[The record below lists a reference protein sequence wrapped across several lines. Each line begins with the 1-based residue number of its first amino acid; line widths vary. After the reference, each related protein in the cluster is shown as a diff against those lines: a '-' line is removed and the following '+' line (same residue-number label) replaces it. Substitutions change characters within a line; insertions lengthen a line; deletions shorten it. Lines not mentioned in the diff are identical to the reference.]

1 MPYIHFTEDQKRQA
15 NSVDLAEFLR
25 REGEK
30 LIRSGPEYRLSSDHS
45 VTVRGSQWYDHEA
58 REGGGPVSFLQTFR
72 GMSYPEAME
81 CLLGGQMGVPYLSA
95 SKQKEVQPK
104 PFALPPKNH
113 TMRRLYAY
121 LLQKRFID
129 REVLDAFTER
139 GLIYES
145 CEQSRDGIKEYH
157 NAVFVGTDEH
167 GAARHAHKRSISD
180 LGKTFRMNVEG
191 SDPRCSFHWFGHSGR
206 LYVFEAPIDLLAFL
220 TLNPEAWREHSYVA
234 LCGTAEHAM
243 LWMLEKDPRL
253 QTVVLCLDHDAAGIE
268 ASGRLTELLQKHG
281 YTDIVTLR
289 PAYKDW
295 DEDLKAQHGLEAQPA
310 EEHPQLVVA
319 GEVCQRIG
327 AMCGE
332 TKPDRAAERIPELF
346 RGYRA
351 CLEGHE
357 LEVAM
362 DCAEEMA
369 ALSLAA
375 TLRECRQMGTAL
387 TAQQGAQYL
396 QSRIFPHQNRIGLKS
411 RTAELS
417 ALVQDITQR
426 SGAPGIRS
434 QAEKR
439 ELASTWLEL
448 ALACAKVAVKYEADE
463 WRQAQKEEQ
472 LQQENT
478 GPVLQM

>member
-45 VTVRGSQWYDHEA
+45 VTVRGNQWYDHEA
-58 REGGGPVSFLQTFR
+58 GEGGGPVSFLQTFR
-72 GMSYPEAME
+72 GMSYPEAMD
-81 CLLGGQMGVPYLSA
+81 CLLGGQMGAPYPSA
-95 SKQKEVQPK
+95 SRQKEAQPK
-104 PFALPPKNH
+104 PFALPPRNH

-121 LLQKRFID
+121 LLQKRFIA
-129 REVLDAFTER
+129 REILDAFTKR
-139 GLIYES
+139 GMIYES
-145 CEQSRDGIKEYH
+145 CEKSKDGTKEYH

-167 GAARHAHKRSISD
+167 GAARHAHKRSVSA
-180 LGKTFRMNVEG
+180 LGKPFRMNVEG

-253 QTVVLCLDHDAAGIE
+253 QKVVLCLDHDAAGIE
-268 ASGRLTELLQKHG
+268 ASGRLAEILREHG
-281 YTDIVTLR
+281 CADIVTLR

-295 DEDLKAQHGLEAQPA
+295 DEDLKARHGLEAKPA

-319 GEVCQRIG
+319 GKVCQRIG
-327 AMCGE
+327 AMSGE
-332 TKPDRAAERIPELF
+332 IKPDRAAERLPELLCS
-346 RGYRA
+346 YRA
-351 CLEGHE
+351 CLEGHK
-357 LEVAM
+357 LEEAM

-369 ALSLAA
+369 ALSLAV
-375 TLRECRQMGTAL
+375 TLRECRQMGTTL
-387 TAQQGAQYL
+387 TPEQGAQYL
-396 QSRIFPHQNRIGLKS
+396 QSRILPHQNRSGLKS
-411 RTAELS
+411 RMAELS

-426 SGAPGIRS
+426 SGTPGTRS
-434 QAEKR
+434 QTDKR
-439 ELASTWLEL
+439 ELASAWLEL
-448 ALACAKVAVKYEADE
+448 ALACSKAAVKYEADE

-472 LQQENT
+472 LQQET
-478 GPVLQM
+478 AGPVLQM

>member
-1 MPYIHFTEDQKRQA
+1 MPYIHFTEEQKRQA
-15 NSVDLAEFLR
+15 NEVDLAEFLR

-45 VTVRGSQWYDHEA
+45 VTVRGNQWYDHEA
-58 REGGGPVSFLQTFR
+58 GEGGGPVSFLQTFR

-81 CLLGGQMGVPYLSA
+81 CLLGGQMGTQYSSLK
-95 SKQKEVQPK
+95 KQEETQPK
-104 PFALPPKNH
+104 PFALPPRNH

-121 LLQKRFID
+121 LLQKRLIARD
-129 REVLDAFTER
+129 VLDAFTKR
-139 GLIYES
+139 GMIYES
-145 CEQSRDGIKEYH
+145 CEKSRDGTKEYH

-167 GAARHAHKRSISD
+167 GAARHAHKRS
-180 LGKTFRMNVEG
+180 LCANGNRFRGNVEG
-191 SDPRCSFHWFGHSGR
+191 GDPRCSFHWFGHSGR

-243 LWMLEKDPRL
+243 LWMLDEDPRL
-253 QTVVLCLDHDAAGIE
+253 QKVVLCLDHDAAGIE
-268 ASGRLTELLQKHG
+268 AAGRLADILRDHS
-281 YTDIVTLR
+281 YTDIITLR
-289 PAYKDW
+289 SAYKDW
-295 DEDLKAQHGLEAQPA
+295 DEDLKARHGLEAQPA

-332 TKPDRAAERIPELF
+332 RKPDRAAERLPELLCS
-346 RGYRA
+346 YRTY
-351 CLEGHE
+351 LERNDLAE
-357 LEVAM
+357 AM

-369 ALSLAA
+369 ALSLAV
-375 TLRECRQMGTAL
+375 TLRECWQMGTAL

-396 QSRIFPHQNRIGLKS
+396 QSRILPHQNRSGLKS

-417 ALVQDITQR
+417 ALIQDITQR
-426 SGAPGIRS
+426 SGAPGVRS
-434 QAEKR
+434 QEEKQA
-439 ELASTWLEL
+439 LAGTWLEL
-448 ALACAKVAVKYEADE
+448 ALACSKAAVKYEADQWKQE
-463 WRQAQKEEQ
+463 QKF
-472 LQQENT
+472 QQENT

>member
-1 MPYIHFTEDQKRQA
+1 MPYIYFTEDQKRQA

-25 REGEK
+25 RQGEK

-58 REGGGPVSFLQTFR
+58 GEGGGPVSFLQTFR

-81 CLLGGQMGVPYLSA
+81 CLLGGQMGAPYPSA
-95 SKQKEVQPK
+95 STRKEAPPK
-104 PFALPPKNH
+104 DFALPPKNH

-121 LLQKRFID
+121 LLQKRLIA
-129 REVLDAFTER
+129 REVLDAFTKR
-139 GLIYES
+139 GMIYES
-145 CEQSRDGIKEYH
+145 RETSRDGTKEYH

-180 LGKTFRMNVEG
+180 LGRTFRMNVEG
-191 SDPRCSFHWFGHSGR
+191 GDPRCSFHWFGHSGR

-220 TLNPEAWREHSYVA
+220 TLNPEAWQEHSYVA

-253 QTVVLCLDHDAAGIE
+253 QKVVLCLDHDAAGIE
-268 ASGRLTELLQKHG
+268 AAGRLAEILQEHG
-281 YTDIVTLR
+281 FTDVITLR
-289 PAYKDW
+289 SACKDW
-295 DEDLKAQHGLEAQPA
+295 DEDLKARHGLEAQPA
-310 EEHPQLVVA
+310 EEHPQLTMA
-319 GEVCQRIG
+319 GEVCRRIG
-327 AMCGE
+327 TMCGE
-332 TKPDRAAERIPELF
+332 RNPDRAAERLPELF

-351 CLEGHE
+351 CLEGHK
-357 LEVAM
+357 LEEAM

-369 ALSLAA
+369 ALSMAV

-387 TAQQGAQYL
+387 TPQQGAQYL
-396 QSRIFPHQNRIGLKS
+396 QNRVLPHQNRSGLKS

-417 ALVQDITQR
+417 SLIQDITQR
-426 SGAPGIRS
+426 SGTPDVRS

-439 ELASTWLEL
+439 ELASAWLEL
-448 ALACAKVAVKYEADE
+448 ALACAKAAVKYEADQ
-463 WRQAQKEEQ
+463 WKQEQ
-472 LQQENT
+472 LRQENT
-478 GPVLQM
+478 GPALQM